1 MFEGVSVSD
10 LNILFYKFRSRLF
23 FINHTITVVLQDSL
37 FGERDRERERQTER
51 DREKEGMRE
60 FKDSKNHYKSPANS
74 PK

>member
-1 MFEGVSVSD
+1 MFEGVSFSD

-37 FGERDRERERQTER
+37 FGERDRERETE
-51 DREKEGMRE
+51 REKEGMRE

>member
-23 FINHTITVVLQDSL
+23 FINHTIMVVLQDSL
-37 FGERDRERERQTER
+37 FGERDRERETER
-51 DREKEGMRE
+51 AKEGMRE

>member
-10 LNILFYKFRSRLF
+10 LNILFYKFGSRLF

-37 FGERDRERERQTER
+37 FGERDRERDTQR